1 MRKIW
6 NFAMAAIVIVASAG
20 LLAACDKDDVG
31 TDNPWSNGEYEFAE
45 TDLSFMEVFSS
56 AELWIED
63 KCYLY
68 SEAGGKGDEYILF
81 DRSKG
86 VSNIP
91 SGFRIVPIAFE
102 DGFYREYYDR
112 RSSFGS
118 LDFNPM
124 YYEDYNLTI
133 DGDIITIK
141 NVRIPDSVYTL
152 RVMAYDENNVLL
164 EWQRSYKE
172 GYEYHI
178 SHYVKN
184 TPEQGWKND
193 YMSSEEFYKKLE
205 ELENK

>member
-118 LDFNPM
+118 LD
-124 YYEDYNLTI
+124 LTRCI
-133 DGDIITIK
+133 MKIII
-141 NVRIPDSVYTL
+141 L
-152 RVMAYDENNVLL
+152 QLME
-164 EWQRSYKE
+164 
-172 GYEYHI
+172 I
-178 SHYVKN
+178 SLQLKMFVSPILFIH
-184 TPEQGWKND
+184 
-193 YMSSEEFYKKLE
+193 
-205 ELENK
+205 